1 MTGKKHRESMY
12 IVLLVLRKNCAS
24 LDKKILTK
32 LVLYGN
38 LIKVAE
44 DSRCVSVS

>member
-1 MTGKKHRESMY
+1 MY
-12 IVLLVLRKNCAS
+12 IVLLVLRKIFNCAS